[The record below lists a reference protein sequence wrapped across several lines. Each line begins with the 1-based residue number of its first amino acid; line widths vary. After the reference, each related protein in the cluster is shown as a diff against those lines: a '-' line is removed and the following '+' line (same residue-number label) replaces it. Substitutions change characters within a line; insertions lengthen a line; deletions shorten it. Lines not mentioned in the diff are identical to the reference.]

1 MSRRASARKDE
12 GAVIILVLIH
22 YNGCKKRKG
31 GSKVL
36 KVLNNDNAEQNA
48 NV

>member
-22 YNGCKKRKG
+22 YNGCKTRKG
-31 GSKVL
+31 GP